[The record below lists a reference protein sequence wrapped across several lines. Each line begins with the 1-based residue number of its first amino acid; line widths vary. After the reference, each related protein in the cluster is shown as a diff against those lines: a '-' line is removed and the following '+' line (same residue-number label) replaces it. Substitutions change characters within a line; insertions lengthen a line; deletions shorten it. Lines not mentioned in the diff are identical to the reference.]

1 MRICN
6 NRFQAKHANIQH
18 LSAKEWQWSVLLQV
32 DTHRVHADSR
42 SETKSGPVS
51 LPPIDAS
58 TFDGGTPFTPNTA
71 NMLLQIAPSGM
82 FDNNNGAMVPA
93 PDQQLTSPVHL
104 QQGHHGVEPYF
115 SMSAIPAAQTMIDM
129 HHSPMHP
136 GRRESVTMH
145 SMDPTVSM
153 FPDDSSLGD
162 FLTDIMMPITPSA
175 MDATLGVGF
184 MPQSYTPR
192 DVLDFGADRN
202 YDFNDF
208 SVFDF
213 GFISQYKEP
222 QSRPFQQHIM
232 VDGGDSSYPPSRPP
246 EMEDGQAPDINNI
259 GIEAF
264 KKSLWSKWAPTKAE
278 HGSVEQINLSLPFKD
293 IQASAV
299 NEGFELRL
307 CEERLDQ
314 TCRDRIMAM
323 LFGTCEPAVIPKI
336 VSSFPSAELLDS
348 LMQQYICVHM
358 SQLNA
363 WIHLPTFRPNQSRP
377 EFIGIII
384 ATGAILS
391 PLPALR
397 KLGSAIQEAVRLAL
411 PKTVRSSHY
420 SNHLH

>member
-1 MRICN
+1 
-6 NRFQAKHANIQH
+6 
-18 LSAKEWQWSVLLQV
+18 
-32 DTHRVHADSR
+32 
-42 SETKSGPVS
+42 
-51 LPPIDAS
+51 
-58 TFDGGTPFTPNTA
+58 
-71 NMLLQIAPSGM
+71 MLLQMSPPGM
-82 FDNNNGAMVPA
+82 FDSNGAMVSVSN
-93 PDQQLTSPVHL
+93 QQLNAPMNL
-104 QQGHHGVEPYF
+104 QHEPYF
-115 SMSAIPAAQTMIDM
+115 TMPAIPMTQNMHDI
-129 HHSPMHP
+129 HHSPIHHQHQ
-136 GRRESVTMH
+136 GRRESSTMH

-175 MDATLGVGF
+175 LDTTLGVGF
-184 MPQSYTPR
+184 MPQPYTPR
-192 DVLDFGADRN
+192 DVLDFGVERN

-208 SVFDF
+208 NDFDF

-222 QSRPFQQHIM
+222 QPRPYQQHIM
-232 VDGGDSSYPPSRPP
+232 VDGDASYPPSRPP
-246 EMEDGQAPDINNI
+246 ETEDGAPEINNI

-264 KKSLWSKWAPTKAE
+264 KKSLWSRWAPTQAE
-278 HGSVEQINLSLPFKD
+278 HGTVEAINLSLPFKD
-293 IQASAV
+293 MQASTV
-299 NEGFELRL
+299 SDGFELRL

-348 LMQQYICVHM
+348 LMQQYICAHM

-363 WIHLPTFRPNQSRP
+363 WIHLPTFKPNQSRP
-377 EFIGIII
+377 EFIGIVI

-411 PKTVRSSHY
+411 PKTVSSVWPQALTVHD
-420 SNHLH
+420 

>member
-1 MRICN
+1 
-6 NRFQAKHANIQH
+6 
-18 LSAKEWQWSVLLQV
+18 
-32 DTHRVHADSR
+32 
-42 SETKSGPVS
+42 
-51 LPPIDAS
+51 
-58 TFDGGTPFTPNTA
+58 
-71 NMLLQIAPSGM
+71 MLLQIAPPIFNPS
-82 FDNNNGAMVPA
+82 NAMVSTN
-93 PDQQLTSPVHL
+93 DQHLTSPINL
-104 QQGHHGVEPYF
+104 QQAQHMEPYF
-115 SMSAIPAAQTMIDM
+115 TIPAIPMPQTMHDIQ
-129 HHSPMHP
+129 HSPIPQHP
-136 GRRESVTMH
+136 RRDSSAMH

-175 MDATLGVGF
+175 VDPSLGVGF
-184 MPQSYTPR
+184 MPEAYISR
-192 DVLDFGADRN
+192 DVLDFGVERN

-208 SVFDF
+208 SDFDF

-222 QSRPFQQHIM
+222 LPRPFQQHIM
-232 VDGGDSSYPPSRPP
+232 IDGDASYPPSRPP
-246 EMEDGQAPDINNI
+246 EMEDGHPAEINSI

-264 KKSLWSKWAPTKAE
+264 KKSLWSRWAPTQAE
-278 HGSVEQINLSLPFKD
+278 NGTVEAINLSIPLKD
-293 IQASAV
+293 MQASTV
-299 NEGFELRL
+299 DYGFELRL

-323 LFGTCEPAVIPKI
+323 LFSTCEAAVIPKI

-348 LMQQYICVHM
+348 LMQQYICAHM

-363 WIHLPTFRPNQSRP
+363 WIHLPTFKPNQSRP

-411 PKTVRSSHY
+411 PKTVCAPWIAPQ
-420 SNHLH
+420 